1 MPTLLY
7 NNVNDADFVGMDD
20 LYVAKKKY
28 LNKVKSN
35 RKQASNADTIKYMIN
50 SNYASTADP
59 NIVNET
65 VKGLKLLYNK
75 NIDLMIKLKN
85 KFSEDLSGGP
95 ATGLTPSLLLP
106 PTKSTKTT
114 KTTKTTIAP
123 IPPFSGTKTTAVP
136 PIAPAL
142 PPTAPAFV
150 PSAPTGATVGAFM
163 ATPIIPPAGATYA
176 SMASAGLVPTI
187 APSTPT
193 GFRSGLATMLGLPPT
208 TFGGTPPS
216 GAGLYRNSYGGYY
229 GGVLRINPD
238 NEAGTSIMTLID
250 QIKNNDSLIQ
260 EILVSLIPIVNYIS
274 YKNFNEI
281 LALNKKFFDYFSPDK
296 VPYRGV
302 HINYPY
308 TPIGVDFN
316 IISRNLEELY
326 DDYDDNVIRDL
337 IPKLVRA
344 YSYTKNE

>member
-7 NNVNDADFVGMDD
+7 NNVNDADYVGMDD

-35 RKQASNADTIKYMIN
+35 RKRASNDDTIKYMIN

-65 VKGLKLLYNK
+65 IKGLKLLYNK
-75 NIDLMIKLKN
+75 NIDLMIRLKN
-85 KFSEDLSGGP
+85 KFSEDISGS
-95 ATGLTPSLLLP
+95 LTLPS
-106 PTKSTKTT
+106 KSTKTT

-150 PSAPTGATVGAFM
+150 PSAPTGTAPTGTTVGAFM
-163 ATPIIPPAGATYA
+163 ATPIVPPAGATYA

-187 APSTPT
+187 APPASPT

-216 GAGLYRNSYGGYY
+216 GAGLHRNFYGGYY
-229 GGVLRINPD
+229 GGALKINPD

-250 QIKNNDSLIQ
+250 QIKNNNSLIQ
-260 EILVSLIPIVNYIS
+260 EILVSLIPVVNYIS

-296 VPYRGV
+296 VPYRGI
-302 HINYPY
+302 HINYPLA
-308 TPIGVDFN
+308 PVGVDYN